1 MSLITPDFSEI
12 QEDITPGTYK
22 VRIRKGDVKE
32 WPNGGQYVNWEMETF
47 GESDPK
53 NNGRRVFH
61 KTSCSGKGA
70 FMLQKFYR
78 AATGQSLTGAFET
91 EQLNGKEIVVEVVEG
106 KDRTTGAPTGY
117 NEVKAVKPVTSAS
130 MN

>member
-1 MSLITPDFSEI
+1 MLVKPSFDEVQDEI
-12 QEDITPGTYK
+12 QAGTYK
-22 VRIRKGDVKE
+22 VRIRKGELKSWGEGKD
-32 WPNGGQYVNWEMETF
+32 YVNWEMETY
-47 GESDPK
+47 GEADPK

-61 KTSCSGKGA
+61 KTAVSGKGA

-78 AATGQSLTGAFET
+78 AATGQSLTGEFDT
-91 EQLNGKEIVVEVVEG
+91 EQLVGKEVVIELVEG
-106 KDRTTGAPTGY
+106 KNRETGAPTGY